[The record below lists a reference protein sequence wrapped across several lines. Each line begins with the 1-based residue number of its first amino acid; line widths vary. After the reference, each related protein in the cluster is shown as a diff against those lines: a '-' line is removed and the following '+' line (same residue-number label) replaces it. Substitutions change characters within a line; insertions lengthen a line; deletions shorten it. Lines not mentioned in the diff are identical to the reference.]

1 MKTSL
6 LKVALGSLLLGGFPV
21 LVWAEDFVQDLG
33 STTVEAES
41 PSQALLDGLRE
52 DDDLKGRALERE
64 VSTTIAETVRNVP
77 DVAIR
82 SMGPAASRPVIK
94 GLSGSHVEVTEDGA
108 FSGDMSATSP
118 DHAVASDV
126 LTAQRLRI

>member
-6 LKVALGSLLLGGFPV
+6 LGVALGSLLLGGFPV

-33 STTVEAES
+33 STTVEAEE

-52 DDDLKGRALERE
+52 DDVLKGARLERE
-64 VSTTIAETVRNVP
+64 VSTTIAETLRNEP

-82 SMGPAASRPVIK
+82 SV
-94 GLSGSHVEVTEDGA
+94 LSL
-108 FSGDMSATSP
+108 M
-118 DHAVASDV
+118 
-126 LTAQRLRI
+126 R